1 MFHYTISVRSN
12 TNVSYNPREPVL
24 PGGCRYIMDHDPKQ
38 SQLPFENV
46 RPLGYFLTERSEP
59 TSMEYQ
65 KKKSMKDK
73 TLFENINK

>member
-1 MFHYTISVRSN
+1 
-12 TNVSYNPREPVL
+12 
-24 PGGCRYIMDHDPKQ
+24 MDHDPKQ

-65 KKKSMKDK
+65 KKKTMKEK